1 MVYSVM
7 SKPSIDPRILERAA
21 KTLKALAHPDRLRIV
36 EELRSRE
43 RAVGEL
49 TEKLG
54 LAQAIV
60 SKHLAQLKRAGV
72 LESRTDANFRYYS
85 LANPR
90 VMEILNCIKKSCPG
104 GK

>member
-1 MVYSVM
+1 M

-60 SKHLAQLKRAGV
+60 SKHLAQLKRAGH
-72 LESRTDANFRYYS
+72 ESRTDANFRYYS